1 MEGTVAFE
9 LVTKVRGWARDPA
22 DTAKT
27 QREHQL
33 NEVAAI
39 PSTIHSVTAKGPRIK
54 TVPDC

>member
-1 MEGTVAFE
+1 MAFE

-33 NEVAAI
+33 NEIAAI

-54 TVPDC
+54 IVPDC